1 MALRKCPHCE
11 TNYLR
16 AGEEI
21 CSVCAASRK
30 KHTIVSV
37 DEVIMCSECGEA
49 PAEEGQELCREC
61 LEEQRRQQDLELTA
75 DKIRES
81 ELGDEI
87 LDEPEEED

>member
-1 MALRKCPHCE
+1 
-11 TNYLR
+11 
-16 AGEEI
+16 
-21 CSVCAASRK
+21 
-30 KHTIVSV
+30 
-37 DEVIMCSECGEA
+37 MCSECGEA